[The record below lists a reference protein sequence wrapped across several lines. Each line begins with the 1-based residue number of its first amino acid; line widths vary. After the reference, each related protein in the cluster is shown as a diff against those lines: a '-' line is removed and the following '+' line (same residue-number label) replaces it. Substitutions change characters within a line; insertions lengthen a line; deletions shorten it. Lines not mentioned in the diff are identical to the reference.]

1 MERQHVLPD
10 PDVVIVGGGMAG
22 LSAAAY
28 LARAGLDVTVL
39 ERSHQLGG
47 QAETRIEDGFC
58 FNRGIH
64 ALYTGGAASRA
75 LAELG
80 VTYSFGVPRATFAL
94 DGGRLHPVPI
104 TPLALLRTDLLA
116 LGGKLELL
124 RVLAGVGRLQP
135 RTLARRSVQDWLSQ
149 TVHRESVR
157 RLLTA
162 VAFTYVYTSALDIV
176 SAEVFVG
183 KLKASLKHPVHYIDG
198 GWQTLV
204 DGVRRAAEQAGARIE
219 CAAPVERIEHDGTTA
234 HTARLQDGRTLR
246 AERFLLAV
254 PPHEA
259 SRLLGDTTP
268 LRARV
273 DALLPAR
280 VACLDVALSRLPV
293 PQHPIAWDLAGPRF
307 MTVQSVYACVAPAG
321 GAMVHLFKQLDP
333 RQPADP
339 AQDERELE
347 RLLDAVQPGWREVVV
362 RRQFLPHITAVGALP
377 TAAMGG
383 LEGRPG
389 VRASG
394 ITNIYLAGDWI
405 GSEGFLLD
413 ASMASAREAAST
425 LLRDYGSVGTSRE
438 QVA

>member
-1 MERQHVLPD
+1 MAGQQLSAD
-10 PDVVIVGGGMAG
+10 PNVVVVGGGMAG

-47 QAETRIEDGFC
+47 QAETRIEDGFS

-80 VTYSFGVPRATFAL
+80 VSYGFGVPKATFAL
-94 DGGRLHPVPI
+94 NRGRLHAVPI
-104 TPLALLRTDLLA
+104 TPLALLRTDLLE
-116 LGGKLELL
+116 LGGKLELI
-124 RVLAGVGRLQP
+124 RVLAGVGRVQP

-149 TVHRESVR
+149 TVRRESVR

-162 VAFTYVYTSALDIV
+162 IAYTYVYTSALDLV

-183 KLKASLKHPVHYIDG
+183 KLKASLKHPVHYVDG
-198 GWQTLV
+198 GWQILV

-219 CAAPVERIEHDGTTA
+219 CVAHVERIEHDGTAA
-234 HTARLQDGRTLR
+234 HSVRLQDGRTLR
-246 AERFLLAV
+246 ADRFLLAV

-259 SRLLGDTTP
+259 SRLLGDP
-268 LRARV
+268 AELRARV

-280 VACLDVALSRLPV
+280 VACLDVALSRLPA

-307 MTVQSVYACVAPAG
+307 MTVQSVYARVAPAG

-333 RQPADP
+333 RRPADP

-347 RLLDAVQPGWREVVV
+347 GLLDAVQPGWREAVVK
-362 RRQFLPHITAVGALP
+362 RRFLPHITAVGALP

-389 VRASG
+389 VRAAG
-394 ITNIYLAGDWI
+394 IANVYLAGDWI

-413 ASMASAREAAST
+413 ASMASAREAAT
-425 LLRDYGSVGTSRE
+425 ALLGDRGSVGAPRE